1 MGRPLVGVA
10 LVFVLIVAG
19 CGAGD
24 ESRYTREEIASA
36 LGFRT
41 EHHEVL
47 YERAPGKDCVVLRVL
62 TDPDEIEVAVSGAP
76 DLPSALAVN
85 ADGDA
90 AIMFAGFGDLSQED
104 CIAPAEADLDSLSD

>member
-1 MGRPLVGVA
+1 MRKPLAGVT
-10 LVFVLIVAG
+10 LVLVLLVAG
-19 CGAGD
+19 CGGED
-24 ESRYTREEIASA
+24 ESRYTREDIASA

-62 TDPDEIEVAVSGAP
+62 TDPEEIETAVSGAP

-85 ADGDA
+85 DDGDA
-90 AIMFAGFGDLSQED
+90 AIMFAGFGNFSQDE
-104 CIAPAEADLDSLSD
+104 CIAPAEADLNSLSG